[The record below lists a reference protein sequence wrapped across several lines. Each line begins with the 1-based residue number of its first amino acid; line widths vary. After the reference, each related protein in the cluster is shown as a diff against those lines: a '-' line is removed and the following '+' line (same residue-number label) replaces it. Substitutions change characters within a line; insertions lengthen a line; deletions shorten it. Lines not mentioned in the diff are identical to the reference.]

1 MLTADDDGDDD
12 VRGDGDDGDDG
23 DDGGAD
29 VDGHR
34 SLNNADACEKSNALA
49 EKQHWLWNL
58 VKDDDEGDK
67 GFYDGGGDEEEDCNT
82 NSAYDDD
89 DQHRVWRIYSNIQ
102 LLQYIGHKYLFGHLF
117 VSN

>member
-12 VRGDGDDGDDG
+12 VRGDGDGDDG

-58 VKDDDEGDK
+58 VIMMMIMVIVVMIGCCTDQVIVLSWVGSTVRVFTT
-67 GFYDGGGDEEEDCNT
+67 GNQRAAGV
-82 NSAYDDD
+82 SLHQ
-89 DQHRVWRIYSNIQ
+89 QHRQNR
-102 LLQYIGHKYLFGHLF
+102 L
-117 VSN
+117 

>member
-12 VRGDGDDGDDG
+12 VRGDGDDGDGDDGDDG

-49 EKQHWLWNL
+49 EKQH
-58 VKDDDEGDK
+58 
-67 GFYDGGGDEEEDCNT
+67 
-82 NSAYDDD
+82 
-89 DQHRVWRIYSNIQ
+89 
-102 LLQYIGHKYLFGHLF
+102 
-117 VSN
+117 

>member
-12 VRGDGDDGDDG
+12 VRGDGDGDDG

-49 EKQHWLWNL
+49 EKQH
-58 VKDDDEGDK
+58 
-67 GFYDGGGDEEEDCNT
+67 
-82 NSAYDDD
+82 
-89 DQHRVWRIYSNIQ
+89 
-102 LLQYIGHKYLFGHLF
+102 
-117 VSN
+117 